1 MENKKKVLL
10 QINSVANWGSI
21 GKDAEGIGKAA
32 IERGWDSY
40 IAYGRWCNPSA
51 SHLIRIG
58 TDRDNCI
65 HALCTRLFDN
75 EGINSKKATKALVK
89 KIKELNPDLIILHN
103 LHGYYLNY
111 PILFDYLKESKS
123 KVIYS
128 IHDCWAFTGH
138 CNHFELIGCD
148 KWKTL
153 CEHCPQLSQYP
164 NSWFLDRSRRNF
176 LLKKEKSCSLEDMLI
191 VGVSDWVKHLAENSF
206 LGKYRTFKI
215 FNGINTETFVYR
227 EGSKDKWPGKKIIMG
242 VASRFGR
249 FKGTKDYLAL
259 SKIISSDY
267 LIVMVGHIDD
277 DKIRNSLPDNIVNIE
292 RTQNQIMLAELYS
305 RADVTISLSYQ
316 ETLGLTTIE
325 GMACGT
331 PGIVYNAT
339 ASPELITPETG
350 LVVEPGNIDQVWNA
364 IQKIVSE
371 GKAKYSEACR
381 KRAITEFDELKQFSK
396 YIDLYEENFVNMTC
410 EKNK

>member
-1 MENKKKVLL
+1 MEIKKKVIL

-58 TDRDNCI
+58 TDRDNRI

-75 EGINSKKATKALVK
+75 EGLNSKKATKVLIEQ
-89 KIKELNPDLIILHN
+89 IKGLNPDLIILHN

-138 CNHFELIGCD
+138 CNHFELIGCE
-148 KWKTL
+148 KWKTQ

-164 NSWFLDRSRRNF
+164 NSWFIDQSKRNY

-191 VGVSDWVKHLAENSF
+191 VGVSDWVRHLAESSF
-206 LGKYRTFKI
+206 LGKYKTFKI

-227 EGSKDKWPGKKIIMG
+227 EGLKDKWAGKKVIMG

-249 FKGTKDYLAL
+249 FKGTKDYIAL

-277 DKIRNSLPDNIVNIE
+277 DNIRNTLPDNIVNIE
-292 RTQNQIMLAELYS
+292 RTQNQIKLAELYS

-331 PGIVYNAT
+331 PGVVYNAT

-350 LVVEPGNIDQVWNA
+350 LIVEVGNVEQVWAA
-364 IQKIVSE
+364 IQKIVND
-371 GKAKYSEACR
+371 GKSKYSEACR
-381 KRAITEFDELKQFSK
+381 KRAVSEFDELKQFSK
-396 YIDLYEENFVNMTC
+396 YIDLYEQYFGNTEDG
-410 EKNK
+410 K